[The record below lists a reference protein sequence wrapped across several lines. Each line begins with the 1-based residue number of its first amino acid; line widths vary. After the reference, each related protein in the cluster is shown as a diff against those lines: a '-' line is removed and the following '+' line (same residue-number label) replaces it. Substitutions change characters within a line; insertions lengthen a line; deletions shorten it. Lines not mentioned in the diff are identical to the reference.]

1 MPLAGSPDNVRHDN
15 CFTAQRAVRT
25 TFLNHLSPRPP
36 ARLAPAFKLMIHR
49 LIAILF
55 LGISAQ
61 APAEPIQIE
70 GLSAPVELSLP
81 SNYEAGKSYPAVF
94 FYHGTG
100 GHPTTTMIRSQA
112 GPKDWIVVGMS
123 YIKPGTFTFTP
134 ENVKA
139 EVAMMHKVRDLLVKT
154 KGLDPKR
161 LYISGFSLGG
171 WMADMMFQDDRSLA
185 GAVILAAGHMYEVS
199 EKPAA
204 YRPDTPLFLGV
215 GRLDGNYPFSLKAKL
230 YYGKL
235 GVTARMETWDKQEH
249 SFPQAGSPGLKE
261 WFTLRN
267 GGSADE
273 TALEAENG
281 EIGKLPPLDQW
292 RALLEFR
299 ERPFVNV
306 PGSKWPDRIKA
317 RIAELEKTP
326 DVAPEAKAFLRH
338 RQLIAEEINAK
349 TLPDLAKVQKG
360 YEALV
365 PEAGNGEEVDLIV
378 QDLKRVTGLV
388 ERFEQQKAER
398 EAQRPQPQPVEPNMP
413 KSDRGIPRNP
423 LIK

>member
-1 MPLAGSPDNVRHDN
+1 M
-15 CFTAQRAVRT
+15 T
-25 TFLNHLSPRPP
+25 
-36 ARLAPAFKLMIHR
+36 ARLIS
-49 LIAILF
+49 LF
-55 LGISAQ
+55 LACLTAGA
-61 APAEPIQIE
+61 AAEPLQIE

-81 SNYEAGKSYPAVF
+81 TNYEAGKSYPAVF
-94 FYHGTG
+94 FYHGMG
-100 GHPTTTMIRSQA
+100 GHPTTNMIRSQT
-112 GPKDWIVVGMS
+112 GPKDWIVVGMA
-123 YIKPGTFTFTP
+123 YIKAGNFTFTP
-134 ENVKA
+134 ENVKN

-161 LYISGFSLGG
+161 LYISGFSMGG
-171 WMADMMFQDDRSLA
+171 WMSDMMFQEDRTLA
-185 GAVILAAGHMYEVS
+185 GAVIMGAGHMYEVTD
-199 EKPAA
+199 KPAP
-204 YRPDTPLFLGV
+204 YRPDTPLFLAV

-235 GVTARMETWDKQEH
+235 GATVRMETWDKQGH
-249 SFPQAGSPGLKE
+249 AFPQAGSPGLKE

-267 GGSADE
+267 GGSPDE
-273 TALEAENG
+273 AALEAEN
-281 EIGKLPPLDQW
+281 EKIAKLPPLAQW

-306 PGSKWPDRIKA
+306 TGSKWPELLKTRIT
-317 RIAELEKTP
+317 EVEKMP

-338 RQLIAEEINAK
+338 RQLLAEEINAK
-349 TLPDLAKVQKG
+349 TLPDLVKVQKG

-365 PEAGNGEEVDLIV
+365 PEAGNGDEVGLIV
-378 QDLKRVTGLV
+378 EDLKRVTGLV

-398 EAQRPQPQPVEPNMP
+398 EAQRPQPVEPNMP